1 MNFRH
6 LIIKTICKHKSLY
19 IIFAISFIFSSIALS
34 ITPYVTSRLIG
45 CFALPTKKA
54 VIDSIIFWTI
64 VFIIA
69 KILQAL
75 NQYVV
80 RIYNNMAR
88 NVLNATLLQDL
99 FKTVHA
105 HQTSYFDDEMTGRIT
120 SAVNKISGTVSS
132 ITTGL
137 LFRLIRPIINFL
149 FALGIITC
157 ASTKLGI
164 TLIVL
169 CIPFYFVHKKI
180 VPIIANMWKQRG
192 TLEREYITRTAD
204 SLTNYK
210 LVRYTGSVFNE
221 RLNAYKLLKT
231 YLSTTYTCEIKR
243 GASSMS
249 LGLAESLFTVSCYT
263 AILYFAA
270 LDTLSL
276 ADAFFAFSSI
286 QMLKQSISDLNDFT
300 IDMSS
305 SFGELITNL
314 ELVYKPITIKDKEN
328 AAKLNVTDNSITYQ
342 NINFAYTEE
351 KPVLQNFNLAIK
363 ANQKVG
369 LVGLSGAGKSTLI
382 SLLLRSYA
390 PQSGEI
396 LIGKQ
401 NIADV
406 TQYSLHKNIAYVPQ
420 DVTLFNRSLFENLQL
435 ANPKASKEEIF
446 EAARLTHIHDTI
458 LSLPN
463 GYDSIVGERGILL
476 SGGERQRIAIAAAIL
491 KDAPIL
497 ILDEATSALDSESEL
512 AIEKALKELMKN
524 KTVIA
529 IAHRLSTLKN
539 MDRIIVLE
547 KGKIKEDGT
556 PKDLLKNKSGTFYHL
571 YRLQSEGYL

>member
-1 MNFRH
+1 M
-6 LIIKTICKHKSLY
+6 
-19 IIFAISFIFSSIALS
+19 
-34 ITPYVTSRLIG
+34 
-45 CFALPTKKA
+45 
-54 VIDSIIFWTI
+54 
-64 VFIIA
+64 
-69 KILQAL
+69 
-75 NQYVV
+75 
-80 RIYNNMAR
+80 
-88 NVLNATLLQDL
+88 
-99 FKTVHA
+99 
-105 HQTSYFDDEMTGRIT
+105 
-120 SAVNKISGTVSS
+120 
-132 ITTGL
+132 
-137 LFRLIRPIINFL
+137 
-149 FALGIITC
+149 
-157 ASTKLGI
+157 
-164 TLIVL
+164 
-169 CIPFYFVHKKI
+169 
-180 VPIIANMWKQRG
+180 
-192 TLEREYITRTAD
+192 
-204 SLTNYK
+204 
-210 LVRYTGSVFNE
+210 
-221 RLNAYKLLKT
+221 
-231 YLSTTYTCEIKR
+231 
-243 GASSMS
+243 
-249 LGLAESLFTVSCYT
+249 
-263 AILYFAA
+263 
-270 LDTLSL
+270 
-276 ADAFFAFSSI
+276 
-286 QMLKQSISDLNDFT
+286 
-300 IDMSS
+300 
-305 SFGELITNL
+305 
-314 ELVYKPITIKDKEN
+314 
-328 AAKLNVTDNSITYQ
+328 
-342 NINFAYTEE
+342 
-351 KPVLQNFNLAIK
+351 QNFNLAIK

-446 EAARLTHIHDTI
+446 EAARLAHIHDTI

-497 ILDEATSALDSESEL
+497 ILDEATSALDSESEQ

-556 PKDLLKNKSGTFYHL
+556 PKDLLKNKSSTFYHL